1 MGGGSSMCLRTA
13 LYEDE
18 RRIKQLE
25 ADNEELKAI
34 AVQLWLNQFSPIP
47 RQDREKLNKLMRKH
61 GIEVYP

>member
-13 LYEDE
+13 CYEYE
-18 RRIKQLE
+18 QRIKNLE
-25 ADNEELKAI
+25 TDNEELKAI

-47 RQDREKLNKLMRKH
+47 KQEKEKLNKLMRKH

>member
-1 MGGGSSMCLRTA
+1 MCLRTA
-13 LYEDE
+13 CYEYE
-18 RRIKQLE
+18 QRIKQLE

-47 RQDREKLNKLMRKH
+47 KKDKEKLNKLLRKH